1 MLFYWKLYIFQD
13 ALKELKSGAPSN
25 FDVTS
30 LIDHTEIQAKL
41 SKALEERNAYKI
53 QYEVTWLESQLFFKN
68 SILITKKHEYK
79 INFFYQ
85 NIWFLFWIEAVL
97 EIVQYLVLIGIILI
111 VKKLMIWKLGLT
123 A

>member
-53 QYEVTWLESQLFFKN
+53 QYEVSWVESQLFFKN
-68 SILITKKHEYK
+68 SILITKKHK
-79 INFFYQ
+79 
-85 NIWFLFWIEAVL
+85 
-97 EIVQYLVLIGIILI
+97 
-111 VKKLMIWKLGLT
+111 
-123 A
+123 